1 MPKVFIAAD
10 HTGIALKETL
20 FTYIKEELGLEVEDR
35 GAFGVDSAD
44 DYPDIVVPCAQDV
57 AHTPGA
63 RGIIIGGSGQGEAM
77 AANRI
82 KGVRAAVFYGPI
94 AATGVIEAEGA
105 ASEDRF
111 DIVRLARR
119 HNDANILSL
128 GARFVS
134 EHDAQEAVRIFL
146 ATSFSDEERHR
157 RRIEKF

>member
-1 MPKVFIAAD
+1 MRKVFVAAD

-20 FTYIKEELGLEVEDR
+20 LAYIQDELRLDAEDR

-44 DYPDIVVPCAQDV
+44 DYPDIITPCAQDV
-57 AHTPGA
+57 AHTPNTVA
-63 RGIIIGGSGQGEAM
+63 IIVGGSGQGEAM

-82 KGVRAAVFYGPI
+82 LGVRAAVFYGPI
-94 AATGVIEAEGA
+94 AARGAIESEGNN
-105 ASEDRF
+105 SQDVF

-134 EHDAQEAVRIFL
+134 DDDAKEAVRIFL
-146 ATSFSDEERHR
+146 TTDFSNEERHR